1 MTSNLGADPRGAT
14 PLEADDFD
22 QLIPTDI
29 ATRAELNAA
38 ERDNIVDARIWAFTQ
53 QPITDVQQL
62 FETPTV
68 DEIHRR
74 MFGDVWKWAGKRRTR
89 ATTIGVAPAQIVTH
103 LKDAL
108 DDAKYWKDNAP
119 FDPVETAVRIH
130 HRLVFVHPY
139 VNGNG
144 RHARLVADLYLH
156 LVNGST
162 LQWGPDETEPS
173 DSRAAY
179 IAALRK
185 ADGGDYSQLI
195 TYASGE

>member
-1 MTSNLGADPRGAT
+1 MTSNRGADPRGAT

-144 RHARLVADLYLH
+144 RHARLVADLYLR
-156 LVNGST
+156 LVTGST
-162 LQWGPDETEPS
+162 LKWGPDESEPS

-185 ADGGDYSQLI
+185 ADDGDYSQLI

>member
-144 RHARLVADLYLH
+144 RHARLVADLYLR
-156 LVNGST
+156 LVTGST
-162 LQWGPDETEPS
+162 LKWGPDESEPS

-185 ADGGDYSQLI
+185 ADDGDYSQLI

>member
-1 MTSNLGADPRGAT
+1 MTSNWGADTPGST
-14 PLEADDFD
+14 PLEADDFE

-29 ATRAELNAA
+29 TTRAELNAA

-62 FETPTV
+62 FETTTV

-74 MFGDVWKWAGKRRTR
+74 MFSDVWKWAGKRRTR

-108 DDAKYWKDNAP
+108 DDAKYWKDNGT
-119 FDPVETAVRIH
+119 FDPVGTAVRFH

-144 RHARLVADLYLH
+144 RHARLVADLYLR

-162 LQWGPDETEPS
+162 LQWGPDESELS

-185 ADGGDYSQLI
+185 ADDGDYSQLI
-195 TYASGE
+195 AYASGE

>member
-1 MTSNLGADPRGAT
+1 MTSNWGADPPGTT
-14 PLEADDFD
+14 PLEADDFE

-89 ATTIGVAPAQIVTH
+89 AATIGVAPAQIVTY

-108 DDAKYWKDNAP
+108 DDAKYWKHNGT

-144 RHARLVADLYLH
+144 RHARLVADLYLR
-156 LVNGST
+156 LDNGST

-185 ADGGDYSQLI
+185 ADDGDYSQLI